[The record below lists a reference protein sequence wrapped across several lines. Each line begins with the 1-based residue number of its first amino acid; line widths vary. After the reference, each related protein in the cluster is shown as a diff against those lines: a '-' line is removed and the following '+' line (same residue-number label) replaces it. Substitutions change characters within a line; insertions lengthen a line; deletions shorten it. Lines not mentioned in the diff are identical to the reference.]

1 MCAVIN
7 LTNNLTL
14 GKLRE
19 LVNNGELSKFP
30 NSMPINMC
38 IELCKE
44 NVIDNGEYTY
54 APVLS
59 IIGDDE
65 EINFYNYI

>member
-1 MCAVIN
+1 MQVAIN

-30 NSMPINMC
+30 NSMQINMC
-38 IELCKE
+38 IELCRK
-44 NVIDNGEYTY
+44 NVIDNGEYIY
-54 APVLS
+54 APILS
-59 IIGDDE
+59 IICDDE

>member
-1 MCAVIN
+1 MWAVIN

-19 LVNNGELSKFP
+19 LVNNGKLSKFP

-38 IELCKE
+38 IELCRK
-44 NVIDNGEYTY
+44 NVIDNGEHVY
-54 APVLS
+54 APILS
-59 IIGDDE
+59 IVGDDE

>member
-1 MCAVIN
+1 MQVAIN

-30 NSMPINMC
+30 NSMQINMC
-38 IELCKE
+38 IELCRK
-44 NVIDNGEYTY
+44 NVIDTGEYNY

-65 EINFYNYI
+65 EINFYNSI

>member
-1 MCAVIN
+1 MWSEIN

-19 LVNNGELSKFP
+19 LVNTGELSKFP
-30 NSMPINMC
+30 NSIPI
-38 IELCKE
+38 IISIKLCKE
-44 NVIDNGEYTY
+44 NVIHKKEHPC

-65 EINFYNYI
+65 EIEFYNYI

>member
-1 MCAVIN
+1 MWDVIN

-14 GKLRE
+14 GILRE

-38 IELCKE
+38 IELCRK
-44 NVIDNGEYTY
+44 NVIDNGEYIY

>member
-1 MCAVIN
+1 MWAVIN

-19 LVNNGELSKFP
+19 LVNNGKLSKFP
-30 NSMPINMC
+30 NSMLINIC
-38 IELCKE
+38 IELCRK
-44 NVIDNGEYTY
+44 NVIDNGEYIY

-59 IIGDDE
+59 ILGDDE

>member
-1 MCAVIN
+1 MWDVIN

-38 IELCKE
+38 IELCRK
-44 NVIDNGEYTY
+44 NVIDNGEYIY

-59 IIGDDE
+59 ILGDDE

>member
-1 MCAVIN
+1 MQVAIN
-7 LTNNLTL
+7 LTTNLTL

-19 LVNNGELSKFP
+19 LVNNGEFSKFP

-38 IELCKE
+38 IELCRK
-44 NVIDNGEYTY
+44 NVIDNGEHIY
-54 APVLS
+54 APILS
-59 IIGDDE
+59 IIVDDE

>member
-1 MCAVIN
+1 MWNVIN

-38 IELCKE
+38 IELCRK
-44 NVIDNGEYTY
+44 NVIDNGEYIY

>member
-1 MCAVIN
+1 MQVAIN

-19 LVNNGELSKFP
+19 LVNNGKLSKFP
-30 NSMPINMC
+30 DSMPINMC
-38 IELCKE
+38 IELCRK
-44 NVIDNGEYTY
+44 NVIDNGEYIY

>member
-1 MCAVIN
+1 MQVAIN
-7 LTNNLTL
+7 LTTNLTL

-38 IELCKE
+38 IELCRK
-44 NVIDNGEYTY
+44 NVIDNGEYIY

-59 IIGDDE
+59 ILGDDE
-65 EINFYNYI
+65 EINFYNSI

>member
-1 MCAVIN
+1 MQVAIN
-7 LTNNLTL
+7 LTTNLTL

-38 IELCKE
+38 IELCRK
-44 NVIDNGEYTY
+44 NVIDNGEYIY

-65 EINFYNYI
+65 EINFYNSI

>member
-1 MCAVIN
+1 MWTEII
-7 LTNNLTL
+7 LTENLTL

-19 LVNNGELSKFP
+19 LVKDDELSKFP
-30 NSMPINMC
+30 DSTPINMC
-38 IELCKE
+38 IELCGE
-44 NVIDNGEYTY
+44 NVIDKEEQPC

-59 IIGDDE
+59 IIGDDK

>member
-1 MCAVIN
+1 MWANVN
-7 LTNNLTL
+7 LEHKLTL

-19 LVNNGELSKFP
+19 LVTTGELSKFP
-30 NSMPINMC
+30 DSIPINMY
-38 IELCKE
+38 IKLYRE
-44 NVIDNGEYTY
+44 NVIDDEEQSC

-59 IIGDDE
+59 IIGDNK

>member
-1 MCAVIN
+1 MWAVIN

-19 LVNNGELSKFP
+19 LVNNGKLSKFP
-30 NSMPINMC
+30 NSMQINMC
-38 IELCKE
+38 IELCRK
-44 NVIDNGEYTY
+44 NVIDNREYIY
-54 APVLS
+54 APILS
-59 IIGDDE
+59 IVGDDE

>member
-1 MCAVIN
+1 MWVNIN
-7 LTNNLTL
+7 LTENLTL

-19 LVNNGELSKFP
+19 LVNTGELSKFP
-30 NSMPINMC
+30 DSMPINMC
-38 IELCKE
+38 IELYRE
-44 NVIDNGEYTY
+44 NVIDAEDQPC
-54 APVLS
+54 APILS

>member
-1 MCAVIN
+1 MWAVIN

-19 LVNNGELSKFP
+19 LVNNGKLSKFP

-38 IELCKE
+38 IELCRK
-44 NVIDNGEYTY
+44 NVIDNGEHVY

-59 IIGDDE
+59 IVGDDE
-65 EINFYNYI
+65 EINFYNSI

>member
-1 MCAVIN
+1 MWAVIN

-14 GKLRE
+14 GKFRE
-19 LVNNGELSKFP
+19 LVNNGKLSKFP
-30 NSMPINMC
+30 NSMQINMC
-38 IELCKE
+38 IELCRK
-44 NVIDNGEYTY
+44 NVIDNGEYIY

-59 IIGDDE
+59 ILGDDE

>member
-1 MCAVIN
+1 MWADVN
-7 LTNNLTL
+7 LTENLTL

-19 LVNNGELSKFP
+19 LVNTGELSKFP
-30 NSMPINMC
+30 DSMPINMC
-38 IELCKE
+38 IELCRE
-44 NVIDNGEYTY
+44 NAIDEEEQPC

>member
-1 MCAVIN
+1 MWAVIN

-19 LVNNGELSKFP
+19 LVNNGKLSKFP

-38 IELCKE
+38 IELCRK
-44 NVIDNGEYTY
+44 NVIDTGEYNY

-59 IIGDDE
+59 IIGDNE
-65 EINFYNYI
+65 EINFYNSI

>member
-1 MCAVIN
+1 MWANIN
-7 LTNNLTL
+7 LTENLTL

-30 NSMPINMC
+30 DSMPINMC
-38 IELCKE
+38 IELCRE
-44 NVIDNGEYTY
+44 NVIDVEEEHY